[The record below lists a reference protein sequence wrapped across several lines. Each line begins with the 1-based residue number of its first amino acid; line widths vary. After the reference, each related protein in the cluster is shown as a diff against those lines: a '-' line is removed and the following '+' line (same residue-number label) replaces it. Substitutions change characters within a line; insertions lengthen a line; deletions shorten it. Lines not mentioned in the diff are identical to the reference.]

1 MKHENLKEEITLK
14 QLIIKIKEW
23 FSFILSKWKIIFL
36 FSTIGSICGYL
47 YSINKETLY
56 VAELNFIVENDKPM
70 VLAGS
75 LSTTFSFDLGG
86 SSNEG
91 IFSSTNMIELFKSRR
106 MVEKTLLTKIPW
118 NNKNISL
125 ADMYLMINQSEE
137 KILDSKNIIFPIN
150 KVRKDYSRSQD
161 SILGTI
167 YTDIKTHFL
176 KVDYLDKKTS
186 IIKVEMKYKNEL
198 FAKSFLEK
206 LAQVVSDD
214 YYEIK
219 TKKSKINMLVL
230 QRQTDSVR
238 VELNN
243 ALNGIEIVKENPFNL
258 NSDLKVR
265 RLNPKQQQ
273 VDIEINTKVLTEF
286 IKQLEISKV
295 AVRKDTPLI
304 QIIDNPILPLAKEK
318 FGSIKGILIGGFLAS
333 FLIVLILII
342 KRIFDKI
349 LNS

>member
-1 MKHENLKEEITLK
+1 MKQEDLKEEITLK
-14 QLIIKIKEW
+14 ELILNIKEW

-36 FSTIGSICGYL
+36 FSVIGSICGYL

-56 VAELNFIVENDKPM
+56 VAELSFIVENDKPM
-70 VLAGS
+70 VLDGS

-86 SSNEG
+86 SSDEG

-150 KVRKDYSRSQD
+150 KQRQDFSRKQD
-161 SILGTI
+161 SILGQIYSAVKTNYLTI
-167 YTDIKTHFL
+167 
-176 KVDYLDKKTS
+176 DYLDKKTS
-186 IIKVEMKYKNEL
+186 IIKVKMKNKNEL

-219 TKKSKINMLVL
+219 TKKSKINMMVL

-243 ALNGIEIVKENPFNL
+243 ALNGIEIVKENSFNL
-258 NSDLKVR
+258 NSDLKIH
-265 RLNPKQQQ
+265 RLNPKQQK

-295 AVRKDTPLI
+295 AVSKDTPLI
-304 QIIDNPILPLAKEK
+304 QVIDRPIFPLEILK
-318 FGSIKGILIGGFLAS
+318 FGKIKGIILGGFLAL
-333 FLIVLILII
+333 FLVIGFYVIG
-342 KRIFDKI
+342 RIFI
-349 LNS
+349 GIMN